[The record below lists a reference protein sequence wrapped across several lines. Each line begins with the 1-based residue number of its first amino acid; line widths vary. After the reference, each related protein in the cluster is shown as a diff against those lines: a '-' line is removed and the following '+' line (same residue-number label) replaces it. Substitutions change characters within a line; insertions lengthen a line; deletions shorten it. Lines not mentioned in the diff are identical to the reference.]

1 MILILGL
8 VLDLIQIIGFGCR
21 SSDEEKL
28 KLGLLLKLRMLPD
41 PVLVLFAAKLYI
53 IVTTQNLNHHHQIME
68 ILYFK

>member
-41 PVLVLFAAKLYI
+41 PVPVLFAATI
-53 IVTTQNLNHHHQIME
+53 QNLNHHHQIME